1 MSLMGDKGSPITRR
15 QYGRGRAPANKGK
28 KLTPE
33 ALTPDEL
40 DRLLASFSRRS
51 KVGSRNRAMVALMG
65 RAGFKIGQVVAME
78 RRHYRL
84 GGRFVTVPRMKRT
97 PERAVE
103 IDAATR
109 EVLDDWL
116 VIRSKLDPKFDA
128 RALAPMFPAVSKGSI
143 GNPLN
148 TAYVREMLREQA
160 HRLRI
165 EKRVTAEGLRR
176 TYEAQQADRSTGIN
190 NRIGAYV
197 DEEEF
202 RRDYPGAYEKWRDA
216 LEFFVV
222 NPERHATRIGHG
234 CREAL
239 MTFADEVVT
248 TMGIN
253 SADAKPNETIK
264 KIRAVLASSENMSDK
279 TRELVLAYFGTA
291 SDLTQRQ
298 EHGAL
303 RENEPLTANDGRRVV
318 FHTMLAMYEVHE
330 ALREG

>member
-143 GNPLN
+143 GNPL
-148 TAYVREMLREQA
+148 
-160 HRLRI
+160 
-165 EKRVTAEGLRR
+165 
-176 TYEAQQADRSTGIN
+176 
-190 NRIGAYV
+190 
-197 DEEEF
+197 
-202 RRDYPGAYEKWRDA
+202 
-216 LEFFVV
+216 
-222 NPERHATRIGHG
+222 
-234 CREAL
+234 
-239 MTFADEVVT
+239 
-248 TMGIN
+248 
-253 SADAKPNETIK
+253 
-264 KIRAVLASSENMSDK
+264 
-279 TRELVLAYFGTA
+279 
-291 SDLTQRQ
+291 
-298 EHGAL
+298 
-303 RENEPLTANDGRRVV
+303 
-318 FHTMLAMYEVHE
+318 
-330 ALREG
+330 